1 MLIHSISQLTSYV
14 RERLEQDLVL
24 SDIWVSGE
32 ISNLA
37 QPGSGH
43 SYFTLKDDRN
53 SMRCVMFR
61 SAGSPDGLANGA
73 SVVTHGRMSMY
84 EVRGEV
90 QLLVDIVQPQGTG
103 ELQLRLEQLKLKLD
117 REGLFELSRKRSL
130 PIFPKKIGVVTSP
143 TGAVWQDIQ
152 NVISRRYPLVEL
164 KIAPALVQGADA
176 VPTIVEALESLVD
189 TDVEVIIV
197 ARGGGSLEDLWPFN
211 EEQVARAVYAS
222 PVAVISA
229 IGHETDVTVVDMV
242 ADVRAPTPSAAAEVA
257 VPDMNDILNN
267 LFSKS
272 QYMSSMM
279 STLTGTYR
287 NKIENSS
294 DRILISQPDI
304 DTIRRNIDASLETA
318 LTHINHD
325 IQIKKE
331 QIKAT
336 SGRLGSLNPK
346 EILRRG
352 YAIIQKHGDT
362 SVLGPTTSITIG
374 DSLDITAVNKNIGA
388 DVTSVSPIEN
398 HDNRS
403 P

>member
-1 MLIHSISQLTSYV
+1 
-14 RERLEQDLVL
+14 
-24 SDIWVSGE
+24 
-32 ISNLA
+32 
-37 QPGSGH
+37 
-43 SYFTLKDDRN
+43 
-53 SMRCVMFR
+53 
-61 SAGSPDGLANGA
+61 
-73 SVVTHGRMSMY
+73 MY

>member
-43 SYFTLKDDRN
+43 SYFTLRDDRN

-61 SAGSPDGLANGA
+61 SAGSPEGLTNGA

-90 QLLVDIVQPQGTG
+90 QLLVDIVQPRGTG
-103 ELQLRLEQLKLKLD
+103 ELQLRLEHLKLKLD
-117 REGLFELSRKRSL
+117 KEGLFELSRKRSL
-130 PIFPKKIGVVTSP
+130 PMFPRKIGVVTSP

-152 NVISRRYPLVEL
+152 NVISRRYPIADL
-164 KIAPALVQGADA
+164 KIAPALVQGSDA
-176 VPTIVEALESLVD
+176 VPTIVEALESLAA

-242 ADVRAPTPSAAAEVA
+242 ADLRAPTPSAAAELA

-279 STLTGTYR
+279 SSLTGTYR
-287 NKIENSS
+287 NMIENSS
-294 DRILISQPDI
+294 DRMLISQPDI
-304 DTIRRNIDASLETA
+304 NTVRRNIDDSLETA

-336 SGRLGSLNPK
+336 SGRLVSLNPQ

-352 YAIIQKHGDT
+352 YAIIQKQGDE
-362 SVLGPTTSITIG
+362 SALGSMTSIDIG
-374 DSLDITAVNKNIGA
+374 DSLDITVANKNLGA
-388 DVTSVSPIEN
+388 DVTYVNQLEN
-398 HDNRS
+398 PDNRTS
-403 P
+403 